1 MQPIDA
7 GLCAAKDFY
16 ALPDTL
22 PPPALTLSHPGP
34 ISGICLAT
42 SRVIGDARGEFARL
56 FDLDLLSEVHGAR
69 PIVQINRSITRVP
82 GTVRGLHYQT
92 APALEAKWVRCLR
105 GRVLDVAVD
114 LRRGSP
120 TFLQHFAVEL
130 SPDAAQALFIP
141 EGCAHG
147 FQVLEPD
154 SELLY
159 LHTAPYYP
167 AHEHGLR
174 CDDPA
179 LQIVWPLPITGLS
192 QRDANHPLLGPEFEG
207 IPT

>member
-1 MQPIDA
+1 M
-7 GLCAAKDFY
+7 
-16 ALPDTL
+16 PDTF
-22 PPPALTLSHPGP
+22 PPPALTVEHPGP
-34 ISGICLAT
+34 IAGICLAT

-56 FDLDLLSEVHGAR
+56 FDLELLGKVHGTR
-69 PIVQINRSITRVP
+69 PIVQINRSLTRAP

-92 APALEAKWVRCLR
+92 ASALEAKWVRCLC

-130 SPDAAQALFIP
+130 SPDTAQALFIP

-147 FQVLEPD
+147 FQALEPD

-159 LHTAPYYP
+159 LHTAPYDP
-167 AHEHGLR
+167 ANEGGLR

-179 LQIVWPLPITGLS
+179 LDIAWPLPITVLS
-192 QRDANHPLLGPEFEG
+192 QRDANHSLIDPAFEG
-207 IPT
+207 IVT

>member
-1 MQPIDA
+1 M
-7 GLCAAKDFY
+7 
-16 ALPDTL
+16 PDTL
-22 PPPALTLSHPGP
+22 PPPALTTAQPGP

-56 FDLDLLSEVHGAR
+56 FDLELLSEVHGAR
-69 PIVQINRSITRVP
+69 PILQINRSITRQP

-114 LRRGSP
+114 LRRGSH
-120 TFLQHFAVEL
+120 TFLQHFAIEL
-130 SPDAAQALFIP
+130 SPDTAQALFIP

-147 FQVLEPD
+147 FQVLEQD

-159 LHTAPYYP
+159 LHTARYDP
-167 AHEHGLR
+167 AHEGGLR

-179 LQIVWPLPITGLS
+179 LDIAWPLPITGLS
-192 QRDANHPLLGPEFEG
+192 QRDANHPLISATFEG
-207 IPT
+207 IAT

>member
-1 MQPIDA
+1 MHMEQPSAIA
-7 GLCAAKDFY
+7 GLY
-16 ALPDTL
+16 
-22 PPPALTLSHPGP
+22 
-34 ISGICLAT
+34 LAH
-42 SRVIGDARGEFARL
+42 SRLIGDARGHFARL
-56 FDLDLLSEVHGAR
+56 FDLDLLGEAHRSR
-69 PIVQINRSITRVP
+69 PIVQVNRSVTSQP
-82 GTVRGLHYQT
+82 GTVRGLHYQV

-114 LRRGSP
+114 LRQGSP

-130 SPDAAQALFIP
+130 SPDQANALFIP

-159 LHTAPYYP
+159 LHTAPYSP
-167 AHEHGLR
+167 AAEGGLR

-179 LQIVWPLPITGLS
+179 VGIRWPLPITGLS
-192 QRDANHPLLGPEFEG
+192 ARDADYPLIGPDFTG
-207 IPT
+207 IPV

>member
-1 MQPIDA
+1 M
-7 GLCAAKDFY
+7 
-16 ALPDTL
+16 
-22 PPPALTLSHPGP
+22 
-34 ISGICLAT
+34 AT

-56 FDLDLLSEVHGAR
+56 FDLGLLSQVHGDR

-82 GTVRGLHYQT
+82 GTVRGMHYQT
-92 APALEAKWVRCLR
+92 APALEAKWVRCLH
-105 GRVLDVAVD
+105 GRVFDVAVD

-120 TFLQHFAVEL
+120 TFLQHFAIEL
-130 SPDAAQALFIP
+130 SADTATALFIP

-159 LHTAPYYP
+159 LHTAPYDP
-167 AHEHGLR
+167 THEGGLR

-179 LQIVWPLPITGLS
+179 LDIAWPLRVTGLS
-192 QRDANHPLLGPEFEG
+192 QRDANHTLIEAAFEG

>member
-1 MQPIDA
+1 M
-7 GLCAAKDFY
+7 
-16 ALPDTL
+16 PDTL
-22 PPPALTLSHPGP
+22 PPPALTTAHPGP

-42 SRVIGDARGEFARL
+42 SRVISDARGEFARL
-56 FDLDLLSEVHGAR
+56 FDLGLLSDISGNR
-69 PIVQINRSITRVP
+69 PIVQINRSLTRQP

-120 TFLQHFAVEL
+120 TFLQHFAIEL
-130 SPDAAQALFIP
+130 SPDTAQALFIP

-154 SELLY
+154 TELLY
-159 LHTAPYYP
+159 LHTAPYDP
-167 AHEHGLR
+167 AHEGGLR

-179 LQIVWPLPITGLS
+179 LDIAWPLPIAGLS
-192 QRDANHPLLGPEFEG
+192 ARDANHPLIDTAFEG

>member
-1 MQPIDA
+1 M
-7 GLCAAKDFY
+7 
-16 ALPDTL
+16 TL
-22 PPPALTLSHPGP
+22 DLPGP
-34 ISGICLAT
+34 IAGVRLAT
-42 SRVIGDARGEFARL
+42 SRVIGDDRGQFARL
-56 FDLDLLSEVHGAR
+56 FDSGLLSDAHGAR
-69 PIVQINRSITRVP
+69 PIVQINHSMTRQP
-82 GTVRGLHYQT
+82 GTVRGMHYQT

-120 TFLQHFAVEL
+120 TFLQHFAVTL
-130 SPDAAQALFIP
+130 SPEGAAALFIP

-159 LHTAPYYP
+159 LHTAPYAP
-167 AHEHGLR
+167 AHEGGLR

-179 LQIVWPLPITGLS
+179 LGIAWPLPVIGLS
-192 QRDANHPLLGPEFEG
+192 PRDAAHPLITADFEG
-207 IPT
+207 IPV

>member
-1 MQPIDA
+1 M
-7 GLCAAKDFY
+7 
-16 ALPDTL
+16 PDTF
-22 PPPALTLSHPGP
+22 PPAAITLDAPGP
-34 ISGICLAT
+34 IAGVRLAT
-42 SRVIGDARGEFARL
+42 SRVIGDARGQFARL
-56 FDLDLLSEVHGAR
+56 FDAHLLAEMHGAR
-69 PIVQINRSITRVP
+69 PIVQINLSLTRQP

-92 APALEAKWVRCLR
+92 APTLEAKWVRCLR

-114 LRRGSP
+114 LRQGSL

-130 SPDAAQALFIP
+130 SPDTAQALFIP

-159 LHTAPYYP
+159 LHTAPYDP
-167 AHEHGLR
+167 AHEGGLR

-179 LQIVWPLPITGLS
+179 LAIAWPLPITGLS
-192 QRDANHPLLGPEFEG
+192 QRDANHPLIDPAFEG
-207 IPT
+207 IPL

>member
-7 GLCAAKDFY
+7 ARCEAKDFR
-16 ALPDTL
+16 ALPDTF
-22 PPPALTLSHPGP
+22 PPPAISIDAPGP
-34 ISGICLAT
+34 IDGVRLAT
-42 SRVIGDARGEFARL
+42 SRIIGDARGQFARL
-56 FDLDLLSEVHGAR
+56 FDLELLGEVHGAQ
-69 PIVQINRSITRVP
+69 PIVQINRSVTSTP

-105 GRVLDVAVD
+105 GRVLDVVVD

-120 TFLQHFAVEL
+120 TFLQHFAAEL
-130 SPDAAQALFIP
+130 SGESGQTLFIP

-147 FQVLEPD
+147 FQALEPD

-159 LHTAPYYP
+159 LHTAAYAPQ
-167 AHEHGLR
+167 HEGGLR

-179 LQIVWPLPITGLS
+179 LGIAWPLAIVGLS
-192 QRDANHPLLGPEFEG
+192 QRDANHPLIDASFKG
-207 IPT
+207 IAV